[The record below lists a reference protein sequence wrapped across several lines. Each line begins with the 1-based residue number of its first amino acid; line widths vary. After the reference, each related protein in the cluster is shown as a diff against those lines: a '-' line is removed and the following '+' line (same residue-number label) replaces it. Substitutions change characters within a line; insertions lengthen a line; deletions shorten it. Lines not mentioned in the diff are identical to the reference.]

1 MRKKRILLL
10 VIIVLELFA
19 GCTDAMEV
27 NDLAIVAGIGLDR
40 TEDGQILVSIL
51 IPVTRSAA
59 FGGLLGGSSPQKES
73 TILLSEKGEG
83 IMNAVRKIEKKLSR
97 KIFFSQN
104 EAVFIGER
112 LAREGVAEVID
123 FLYRHP
129 ESHLRTYMFF
139 TTGQAADIL
148 KIRSV
153 LERSIIEKFVK
164 EENLEVGFNVNLK
177 DFLNAMTEEGVEPA
191 AAQVT
196 FKPIEVNRE
205 LVDKNKTT
213 GIEGA
218 AVLYKYKLVGWI
230 NSEEARGALWLRNE
244 LKTGIITI
252 NNNDEIDSGKI
263 SMKILKAK
271 TKLIPILN
279 GKDVEMEVKI
289 YTEENIY
296 ENSSKLDLSNPEI
309 IHFVEKKT
317 SEDIKKK
324 IQLALE
330 KTQKELKS
338 DIFGFG
344 TALYREYPEQWN
356 DYYKKQW
363 NEIFPTVKVRV
374 TCDVRISEVGLQ
386 GKKLISE

>member
-1 MRKKRILLL
+1 MRKKGILLL
-10 VIIVLELFA
+10 IMIILQLFT
-19 GCTDAMEV
+19 GCTDAIEV
-27 NDLAIVAGIGLDR
+27 NNLAIVVGIGLDR
-40 TEDGQILVSIL
+40 TQDDQILASIL

-73 TILLSEKGEG
+73 TILISEKGES
-83 IMNAVRKIEKKLSR
+83 IMNAFRKIEKKLSR

-112 LAREGVAEVID
+112 LAREGVQEVID

-139 TTGQAADIL
+139 TTGQAADML
-148 KIRSV
+148 KIKSV

-164 EENLEVGFNVNLK
+164 EENLEVGFNINLK

-196 FKPIEVNRE
+196 FKPIEVNKE
-205 LVDKNKTT
+205 LKDINKTT

-218 AVLYKYKLVGWI
+218 AVLNKYKLVGWI
-230 NSEEARGALWLRNE
+230 DSEEARGALWLRNE

-252 NNNDEIDSGKI
+252 DNSDENDSGKI

-271 TKLIPILN
+271 TKLIPVIHDR
-279 GKDVEMEVKI
+279 DVEMEVKI
-289 YTEENIY
+289 YTEERIY
-296 ENSSKLDLSNPEI
+296 ENSSKLDLSSAET

-317 SEDIKKK
+317 SEYIEKK
-324 IQLALE
+324 IRLALE

-344 TALYREYPEQWN
+344 TALYREYPDKWN
-356 DYYKKQW
+356 TYYREQW
-363 NEIFPTVKVRV
+363 NEIFPTVRVKV

-386 GKKLISE
+386 GKKLVSE